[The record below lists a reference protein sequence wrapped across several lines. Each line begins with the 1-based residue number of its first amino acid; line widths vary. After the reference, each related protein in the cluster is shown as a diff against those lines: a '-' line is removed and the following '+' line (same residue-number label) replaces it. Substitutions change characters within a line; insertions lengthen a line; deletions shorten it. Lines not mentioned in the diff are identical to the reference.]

1 MIRFKVAY
9 VRSRAKDRPSGYIED
24 VLSRGTVEG
33 GFVTFE
39 DDVYDALVGKYRPPV
54 LPPTPASSKWGPPL
68 REELHRTGL
77 AGLITPDFL
86 ADFTRRIP
94 SVACGCGGH
103 WESVVAARRLPL
115 GGSPETQFA
124 WTVEVHNAVN
134 RRLGKL
140 EMSVDEAKKA
150 YRLFFRA
157 D

>member
-9 VRSRAKDRPSGYIED
+9 VRTRAKDRPPGYVED

-39 DDVYDALVGKYRPPV
+39 DDVYDALVAKYRPPV

-68 REELHRTGL
+68 WEEMHR
-77 AGLITPDFL
+77 AGWAGRITPDFL
-86 ADFTRRIP
+86 ADFARRIP

-115 GGSPETQFA
+115 GESPETQFA

-134 RRLGKL
+134 HRLGKP
-140 EMSVDEAKKA
+140 EMSVEAA
-150 YRLFFRA
+150 REQWSS
-157 D
+157 